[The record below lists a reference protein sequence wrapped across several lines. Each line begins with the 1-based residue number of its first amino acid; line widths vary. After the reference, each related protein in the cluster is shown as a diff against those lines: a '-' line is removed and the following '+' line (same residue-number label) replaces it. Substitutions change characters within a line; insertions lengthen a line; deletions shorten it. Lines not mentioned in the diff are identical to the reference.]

1 LPRSAIDRQ
10 GAVVERIADIKAVL
24 GSAGHSPGRELTK
37 GLRHAPPNLLAEPLP
52 PRDAP
57 FDAVGRDRLEA
68 QELLGRIAPEVMTTP
83 IGEFIDPP
91 ESHASVE
98 RPARRRGA
106 GRTSAG
112 RLLDL
117 KAAEVYS
124 GISAW
129 TLRDLIAS
137 GDLPAGRPPRL
148 RRVWID
154 RADLDRAIAD
164 WKERAGS

>member
-1 LPRSAIDRQ
+1 
-10 GAVVERIADIKAVL
+10 
-24 GSAGHSPGRELTK
+24 
-37 GLRHAPPNLLAEPLP
+37 
-52 PRDAP
+52 
-57 FDAVGRDRLEA
+57 
-68 QELLGRIAPEVMTTP
+68 MTTP
-83 IGEFIDPP
+83 IGEFIDHA
-91 ESHASVE
+91 ESQANE
-98 RPARRRGA
+98 ARPAHRRRA
-106 GRTSAG
+106 GRASG

-137 GDLPAGRPPRL
+137 GELPAVRPPRL

-164 WKERAGS
+164 WKERGER

>member
-1 LPRSAIDRQ
+1 MATAIGEHIDQ
-10 GAVVERIADIKAVL
+10 PD
-24 GSAGHSPGRELTK
+24 S
-37 GLRHAPPNLLAEPLP
+37 
-52 PRDAP
+52 
-57 FDAVGRDRLEA
+57 
-68 QELLGRIAPEVMTTP
+68 LGRP
-83 IGEFIDPP
+83 
-91 ESHASVE
+91 E
-98 RPARRRGA
+98 RPLRRRGSA
-106 GRTSAG
+106 RTAG

-137 GDLPAGRPPRL
+137 GDLPAVRPPRL

-164 WKERAGS
+164 WKERGEG